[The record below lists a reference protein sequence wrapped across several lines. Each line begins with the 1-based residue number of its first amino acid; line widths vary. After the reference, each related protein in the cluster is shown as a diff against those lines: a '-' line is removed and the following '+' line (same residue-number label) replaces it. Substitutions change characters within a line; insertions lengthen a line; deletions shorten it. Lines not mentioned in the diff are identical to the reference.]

1 MECVRPGFG
10 YGADLGFLTMLC
22 CQAASFYFEF
32 LQGVREGQGQRSFSD
47 EVDVTGPVQVI
58 GRSEAQSAAHGD
70 DRSCKSI
77 IARCCGLDR
86 GAIERD
92 QIRYDSSI
100 ERQFYDPLVLNDL
113 ADSGISGFNQSS
125 V

>member
-22 CQAASFYFEF
+22 CQATSFYFEF

-58 GRSEAQSAAHGD
+58 GRSEAQSATHGD
-70 DRSCKSI
+70 DRSSKSI
-77 IARCCGLDR
+77 ITRSCGLDR

-92 QIRYDSSI
+92 QICYYSPI
-100 ERQFYDPLVLNDL
+100 EWQFKNPLVFHHLTY
-113 ADSGISGFNQSS
+113 A
-125 V
+125 